1 LPKNCKFVKLTVQGR
16 HVVAK
21 SIISRVDRNLARRLR
36 EARREVGMSTRAVVA
51 KLPKRATI
59 SHATLASYENGVTMP
74 PIDIL
79 AALAG
84 IYRRS
89 LNWFLDSRESLT
101 GFRYRNLG
109 SRVGLTDQRK
119 YAAVA
124 GKWADAYFNLE
135 RHLNQHRPVSVL
147 TAPLDNTATS
157 LAETVRRQSLHL
169 DDRQPVQNTI
179 CALESFSAWALEL
192 RASFGVDGAA
202 AKLGGESVIII
213 NPEIANDRVRLNAA
227 LELAYLLFETTGLSS
242 GLIEP
247 EIERH
252 AYDFACSLLMPESQL
267 RAAFDGTSVLR
278 LIEYKERFG
287 IGLAAM
293 LHRAEKLKVINTTA
307 YRWLWAEFGRRGW
320 RQKEPGYVWRD
331 RALGFEILL
340 ESAIHSK
347 RLTWVDAER
356 VTGVQESELRQRI
369 DEALRQTAQVECN
382 ASEESPRATT
392 LRVARTEESA

>member
-1 LPKNCKFVKLTVQGR
+1 
-16 HVVAK
+16 
-21 SIISRVDRNLARRLR
+21 
-36 EARREVGMSTRAVVA
+36 MRAA
-51 KLPKRATI
+51 I

-89 LNWFLDSRESLT
+89 LNWFLDTRDSLT

-135 RHLNQHRPVSVL
+135 RHLNQHRQVSVL
-147 TAPLDNTATS
+147 TAPHHGMTATS

-169 DDRQPVQNTI
+169 DDRQPVQNTV

-202 AKLGGESVIII
+202 AKLGGEPVIII
-213 NPEIANDRVRLNAA
+213 NPKIANDRVRLNAA
-227 LELAYLLFETTGLSS
+227 LELGYVLFETTGFSS

-247 EIERH
+247 EIERQ

-267 RAAFDGTSVLR
+267 RAAFEGTSMLR

-293 LHRAEKLKVINTTA
+293 LHRAEKLKIINTTA

-331 RALGFEILL
+331 RAIGFEILL

-347 RLTWVDAER
+347 RLTWADAER
-356 VTGVQESELRQRI
+356 VTGVQESELRKRLE
-369 DEALRQTAQVECN
+369 EALRQSTQEPEN
-382 ASEESPRATT
+382 KDPPRAAT
-392 LRVARTEESA
+392 LTLARVEESA